1 MKSKVYVT
9 FEMDDSVAACNDLCG
24 QLNAAHE
31 RLKNSVGL
39 IFCYSDMESDSL
51 VKELYNRTGIP
62 MIGGTGVASM
72 DHIEGF
78 HEMSVVLIVMTADDC
93 DFSIAVSEPITTS
106 NIVDQIGK
114 TYNTATS
121 GTEGAPELVYVIP
134 PYKLDIMLDSYTE
147 AFTAIAPQVP
157 FIGGLPSCNGNGDEN
172 LTIFNG
178 ETYPDRLVMLA
189 ISGNI
194 RPVFSVQTVLENNQI
209 QKRKVTKAKNN
220 VIYEVDNKVFTEY
233 LIDVG
238 IPLDSIA
245 EGNKSVTFVSNPL
258 LIEDTRDGFGDSF
271 RYLRSLHDVN
281 MQDGSGIAIG
291 QIPEG
296 SYISVHPLNR
306 SEIGEAA
313 LKGIRNLNEQMQ
325 EQSADGYEFST
336 VLAISCIGR
345 YVIMTPN
352 GEVETSNILQEL
364 PENMSLAGFY
374 SYGEISPLPTPKG
387 LVSFSHNESLVLCA
401 F

>member
-1 MKSKVYVT
+1 MKSNVYVT
-9 FEMDDSVAACNDLCG
+9 FEMDDPIAACDELCE
-24 QLNAAHE
+24 QLTADTNS
-31 RLKNSVGL
+31 LKNRVGL
-39 IFCYSDMESDSL
+39 IFCYSDMESDAL
-51 VKELYNRTGIP
+51 VKELYDRTGIP

-78 HEMSVVLIVMTADDC
+78 HEMSVVLIIMSADDC
-93 DFSIAVSEPITTS
+93 DFSIAVSEPITAA
-106 NIVDQIGK
+106 NINEEIK
-114 TYNTATS
+114 TVYDRAAADMGVTP
-121 GTEGAPELVYVIP
+121 GLVYVIP

-147 AFTAIAPQVP
+147 AFTSIAPQVP

-172 LTIFNG
+172 LTICNG
-178 ETYPDRLVMLA
+178 ETYPDRMVMLA

-194 RPVFSVQTVLENNQI
+194 RPVFSVQTVLENNEI
-209 QKRKVTKAKNN
+209 QKRKVTQAKNN
-220 VIYEVDNKVFTEY
+220 VIYEVDNTSFTDY

-238 IPLDSIA
+238 IPLNTMA

-258 LIEDTRDGFGDSF
+258 LIEDTREGFGDNF

-281 MQDGSGIAIG
+281 MADGSGTAIG

-306 SEIGEAA
+306 NEIGEAA
-313 LKGIRNLNEQMQ
+313 LIGIRNLTEQMQ
-325 EQSADGYEFST
+325 AQAADGYQYST

-352 GEVETSNILQEL
+352 GDVETKNVLKEL
-364 PENMSLAGFY
+364 PEGMTLAGFY
-374 SYGEISPLPTPKG
+374 SYGEISPLPVPGG